1 MSGGRT
7 PETFAADLE
16 VKVRM
21 LDTGQIMTS
30 LKSTGAYSG
39 EVIDHRFYFGQHM
52 PPEDLHPVEFWA
64 AILGG
69 VAGHLA
75 ADL

>member
-7 PETFAADLE
+7 PETFGADLH

-21 LDTGQIMTS
+21 LETGQIMTS
-30 LKSTGAYSG
+30 LATTGDYSG
-39 EVIDHRFYFGQHM
+39 EVLDHRFYFGKEM